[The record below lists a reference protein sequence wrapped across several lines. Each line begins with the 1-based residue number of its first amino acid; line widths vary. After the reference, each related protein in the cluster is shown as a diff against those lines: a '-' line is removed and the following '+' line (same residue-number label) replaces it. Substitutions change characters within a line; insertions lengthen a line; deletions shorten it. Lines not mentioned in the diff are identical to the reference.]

1 MKSLLLLITL
11 MFLAPLQDNPHR
23 LVIRVTGLDPL
34 QGELYI
40 SLHHQPESFPD
51 AEAALM
57 KKKTRI
63 KQESEIMVFDK
74 VPAGRYAVA
83 VYHDEN
89 LNGVLDVNEKNVP
102 LEGYGFS
109 TKRKILGQPKFDQAA
124 FELNKNDTLEIKM
137 IYLSASQKKN

>member
-1 MKSLLLLITL
+1 MKLLLLLITL
-11 MFLAPLQDNPHR
+11 IFLVPPQDNPHR
-23 LVIRVTGLDPL
+23 LVIRVTGLNPL
-34 QGELYI
+34 QGDLYI
-40 SLHHQPESFPD
+40 SLHHQPELFPD

-63 KQESEIMVFDK
+63 RQESEIMVFDK

-89 LNGVLDVNEKNVP
+89 LNGVLDVNEKDVP

-109 TKRKILGQPKFDQAA
+109 TKRRIMGQPKFDQAA
-124 FELNKNDTLEIKM
+124 FDLSASDTLDIKM
-137 IYLSASQKKN
+137 IYLSGSQKKK